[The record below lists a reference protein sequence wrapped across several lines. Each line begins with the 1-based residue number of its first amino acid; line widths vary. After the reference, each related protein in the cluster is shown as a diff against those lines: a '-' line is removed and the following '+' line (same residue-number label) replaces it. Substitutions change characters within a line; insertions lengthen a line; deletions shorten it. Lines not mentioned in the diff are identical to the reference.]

1 MNAFGPYADASGYD
15 ALRRRRRWA
24 TGQQGLH
31 GYAEYLAGGSPEII
45 AAETAAFTAANS
57 GDSLLEHPIVRPIFI
72 GVLTGACTFIVNRW
86 LGKVFK

>member
-1 MNAFGPYADASGYD
+1 MDAFGPYDNY
-15 ALRRRRRWA
+15 RQRRRRWA
-24 TGQQGLH
+24 TGQQGLQ

-45 AAETAAFTAANS
+45 AAETAAFES
-57 GDSLLEHPIVRPIFI
+57 GSLLDHPVIRPIFI